1 LAREAI
7 ADDPNDPSVL
17 RWAGHTLGFW
27 GDYDRALTVLEK
39 AARLNVNG
47 LQVMNSLAWVMV
59 YACVE
64 PDRAILHFE
73 RAMRLSPRDPE
84 IGMMLNGIAL
94 AHLIAGRATQALSA
108 AQKGIDDSPRFGS
121 VHRMKI
127 AALVDLGRP
136 QDAKEAAAT
145 FLTLDPT
152 FTIATRL
159 PKFRDA
165 AFQQRYYGALKT
177 AGLPE

>member
-1 LAREAI
+1 
-7 ADDPNDPSVL
+7 
-17 RWAGHTLGFW
+17 
-27 GDYDRALTVLEK
+27 
-39 AARLNVNG
+39 
-47 LQVMNSLAWVMV
+47 
-59 YACVE
+59 
-64 PDRAILHFE
+64 
-73 RAMRLSPRDPE
+73 MRLSPRDPE

-136 QDAKEAAAT
+136 QDAKMAAAT

-152 FTIATRL
+152 FTITTRL

-165 AFQQRYYGALKT
+165 AFQQRYYGALKA